1 MTGES
6 PFCNGTRSGTFET
19 SIQRHNVMA
28 GRICQQDQTMRKN
41 VDNDIGMF
49 YTYYQKIQEENRYDR
64 VPARYL

>member
-28 GRICQQDQTMRKN
+28 GRICQQDREKKKN
-41 VDNDIGMF
+41 IDNDKGMF
-49 YTYYQKIQEENRYDR
+49 YTCY
-64 VPARYL
+64 

>member
-19 SIQRHNVMA
+19 SIQRHN
-28 GRICQQDQTMRKN
+28 
-41 VDNDIGMF
+41 GMF
-49 YTYYQKIQEENRYDR
+49 YTYYQKIQEENSYDR